1 MSRSPYYGQLQVTS
15 LPSEVKTIWYSRDD
29 ELEPLPSWRWSW
41 QHQTDM
47 EQVEQR
53 ELAIKI
59 LECVRLDDRHQL
71 VLQRR
76 IFEDVTLEDIAQEL
90 GVCKERVRQ
99 MEAKI
104 LRHLRTIQ
112 NRFTG
117 INPWDL
123 TRAEVT
129 TWRGWRW
136 HR

>member
-1 MSRSPYYGQLQVTS
+1 MSRSPYYGQLQTAS
-15 LPSEVKTIWYSRDD
+15 MPSEVKQIWYSRDE

-41 QHQTDM
+41 QHQTNM
-47 EQVEQR
+47 EHVEQR

-76 IFEDVTLEDIAQEL
+76 IFEDATLEDIAKEL
-90 GVCKERVRQ
+90 GVGKERVRQ
-99 MEAKI
+99 MENKI
-104 LRHLRTIQ
+104 LRHLRKVQ

-117 INPWDL
+117 IDPWAL

-136 HR
+136 RR